1 MIIEHLPTQSFL
13 PLAGNPSII
22 KLRFQLDLDEELG
35 EKNHTLGSKLYGFFK
50 LFLINYVQK
59 LFLLIWQKLK
69 GEKYPCE
76 NVKKNHKTQIPL
88 DLDEEL
94 GGKNILWAQKVVD
107 HSLLIM

>member
-1 MIIEHLPTQSFL
+1 MIYDPVANFENH
-13 PLAGNPSII
+13 PL
-22 KLRFQLDLDEELG
+22 
-35 EKNHTLGSKLYGFFK
+35 
-50 LFLINYVQK
+50 
-59 LFLLIWQKLK
+59 LLLWQKLK

-107 HSLLIM
+107 HSLLIT

>member
-35 EKNHTLGSKLYGFFK
+35 EKNHTLGSKTLGIYGFFK

-59 LFLLIWQKLK
+59 PFLLLWQNLK
-69 GEKYPCE
+69 GEKYSFE
-76 NVKKNHKTQIPL
+76 NVKKNHKSQIPL

-94 GGKNILWAQKVVD
+94 GGKTILWD
-107 HSLLIM
+107 